1 MSVAIIKKR
10 TSAAK
15 RAPANASNGSRDL
28 LMVNS
33 VAKAFRVLRVFDCSR
48 PSLSLS
54 EIAEIAGLDVSA
66 TQRFT
71 HTLLKLGYLEK
82 DAASRRFGLTV
93 KVLELGQSYASANP
107 LVKQAIPYLL
117 HLNKDT
123 EETINLTVLD
133 ETSIV
138 FIVRFLSRHVF
149 NTDVVIGTRLPA
161 YCTAPGRAIL
171 SRLPSD
177 EAEAIVSSSDLR
189 PLTAHTPRTVADVMG
204 RVARAAAKG
213 YALQVEECF
222 YGDMSVSAAVI
233 DGRGR
238 PVGAINIGVA
248 TTRYTPQE
256 MEVRFA
262 PMVVAAARSVSDISL

>member
-1 MSVAIIKKR
+1 MEIITKE

-15 RAPANASNGSRDL
+15 RAPADASNGSRDL

-33 VAKAFRVLRVFDCSR
+33 VEKAFRVLRAFDGSH

-54 EIAEIAGLDVSA
+54 EIAEVTGLDVSA

-71 HTLLKLGYLEK
+71 HSLLKLGYLEK
-82 DAASRRFGLTV
+82 DAASRRYGLTV
-93 KVLELGQSYASANP
+93 KVLELGQSYSRANP

-117 HLNKDT
+117 HLNKET
-123 EETINLTVLD
+123 EETVNLTVLD
-133 ETSIV
+133 ETDIV
-138 FIVRFLSRHVF
+138 FVVRFLSRHVF

-177 EAEAIVSSSDLR
+177 EAEAIISSSELR
-189 PLTAHTPRTVADVMG
+189 PITSHTPRTAADVMG
-204 RVARAAAKG
+204 KVATAAAKG
-213 YALQVEECF
+213 YALQVEEYF
-222 YGDMSVSAAVI
+222 YGDMSISAAVV
-233 DGRGR
+233 DARGR